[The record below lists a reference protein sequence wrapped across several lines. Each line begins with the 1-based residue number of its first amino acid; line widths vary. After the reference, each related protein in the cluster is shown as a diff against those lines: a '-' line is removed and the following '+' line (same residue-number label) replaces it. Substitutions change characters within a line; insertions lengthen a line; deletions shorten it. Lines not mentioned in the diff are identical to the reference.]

1 VKLGYCLVFFYH
13 FALEFSY
20 FSAKSVCISVL
31 WATIAIQL
39 VLKLF
44 DGIYL
49 HSEGF
54 IFLGQLEGDILQF
67 SLQSDY
73 LLLQILRASLEGR
86 VVRLILLLERYALV
100 SLPISERLVHLL
112 LLLHPWLKQ
121 TNWLV
126 LGVTDRLLLCSE
138 CLKLLSEEVELFLII
153 VFLSFETL
161 NHIFLN
167 RIS

>member
-1 VKLGYCLVFFYH
+1 MKLGYCLVFFYH

-20 FSAKSVCISVL
+20 FSTKSVCISVL

-39 VLKLF
+39 VLELF